1 MLLPLLNEP
10 NLFLSIVGEG
20 GIEAAGEKTPT
31 PAKAGLPSYSELEED
46 DL

>member
-1 MLLPLLNEP
+1 MLLLLLNEP